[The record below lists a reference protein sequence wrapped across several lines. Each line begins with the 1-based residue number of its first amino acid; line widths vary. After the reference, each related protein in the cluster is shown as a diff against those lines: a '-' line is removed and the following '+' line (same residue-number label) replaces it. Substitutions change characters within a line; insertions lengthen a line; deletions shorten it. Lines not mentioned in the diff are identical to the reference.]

1 MTDVYRLRRLR
12 PSLAACAIALALF
25 LASRAAS
32 AEVHGGIEIG
42 SKGVKA
48 TVVEV
53 IPGDEVDLVTKFSE
67 TTNTAL
73 VLSLAKDGHFAAGP
87 LAETVQ
93 AVKDYYDRFR
103 KEYDMPRARIHI
115 IGSSGLFVPIETKPD
130 LVKQNQQALSA
141 AVAKETGVM
150 MDFID
155 VKREA
160 ELSIAG
166 TLPKK
171 RHKTGVLIDIGG
183 GNTKGGYPAGNGK
196 YTTFGVP
203 YGTLTFSEFAR
214 KKGAGEGQA
223 LVDLGTVTLPPLL
236 KKELA
241 GLPELDKRDL
251 VYLSGGIVWA
261 TAVFTHPI
269 SARSYTQFTLKDVEE
284 LEAKLLDN
292 LGGYPKTDLKGVKDE
307 MVLVRAAK
315 EVERVK
321 KTYTPE
327 QLLAGTQV
335 LKSTLREL
343 GPKKRFYFA
352 RLGHLGWLLAYLN
365 EATAGP

>member
-1 MTDVYRLRRLR
+1 MIDVYRTRRLA
-12 PSLAACAIALALF
+12 SIVAACGIALSVFFVAP
-25 LASRAAS
+25 AA
-32 AEVHGGIEIG
+32 AAQLHGGIEIG

-53 IPGDEVDLVTKFSE
+53 IAGDEIDLQTKLSE

-73 VLSLAKDGHFAAGP
+73 VLSLSKDGHFAPGP
-87 LAETVQ
+87 LAETVR

-103 KEYDMPRARIHI
+103 KEYDVPPARIHI
-115 IGSSGLFVPIETKPD
+115 VGSSGLFVPIETKPD
-130 LVKQNQQALSA
+130 LVKQNQQVLSA
-141 AVAKETGVM
+141 AVAKVTGVT

-183 GNTKGGYPAGNGK
+183 GNTKGGYPIGNGK
-196 YTTFGVP
+196 YATFGVP
-203 YGTLTFSEFAR
+203 YGTLTFSEFAK

-223 LVDLGTVTLPPLL
+223 LVDLGTATLPPVL

-241 GLPELDKRDL
+241 NLPEIPKRDA

-261 TAVFTHPI
+261 TATFTHPI
-269 SARSYTQFTLKDVEE
+269 SVQSYTALTLKDVEE

-292 LGGYPKTDLKGVKDE
+292 LGGYPKPDLKGVKDD
-307 MVLVRAAK
+307 MVRLRAAK

-343 GPKKRFYFA
+343 GPGKRLYFA
-352 RLGHLGWLLAYLN
+352 RHGHLGWLLAYLT
-365 EATAGP
+365 EATGGT